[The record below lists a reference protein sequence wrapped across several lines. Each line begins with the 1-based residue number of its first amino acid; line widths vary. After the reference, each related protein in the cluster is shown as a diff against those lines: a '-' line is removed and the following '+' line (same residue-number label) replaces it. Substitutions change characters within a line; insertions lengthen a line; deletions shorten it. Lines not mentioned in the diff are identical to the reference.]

1 MAPAQSPAAPM
12 PASPMPADR
21 SMPPLLRSILGG
33 LVVAIPVVVIGVLI
47 LWLAPPYQVRIAF
60 AGYVN
65 LVIVVGL
72 QIFMGNANIGNFGHS
87 AFVGVG
93 AYFVAILATPL
104 AAKKL
109 SIPNAPFGLSQVVL
123 DPIVAAVVALGI
135 VGVLALLT
143 GFIISRLSGIAASI
157 VTLSLLIISHGVF
170 INYTDLFKGAQAFF
184 GIPVVI
190 GLPTA
195 IAVAVA
201 AIVVARVFR
210 DSQDGVQL
218 RASADD
224 VLAARTFGVNVVK
237 LRFKAWVLSALV
249 CGAAGILYA
258 YFMGAVIARAFFFQ
272 QVFLTLAML
281 ILGGMRTVS
290 GAVVGCAI
298 LSIGLE
304 AIRSLESGATVMG
317 VKLPE
322 MLGLSGLSLGAVIV
336 LGMAFRPNGIM
347 GRLELD
353 ELAAGWLRRLR
364 RS

>member
-1 MAPAQSPAAPM
+1 VSAADHASPAPAT
-12 PASPMPADR
+12 R
-21 SMPPLLRSILGG
+21 RMPPMLRSALGG
-33 LVVAIPVVVIGVLI
+33 LAVAVPVVLVGVLI

-65 LVIVVGL
+65 LIIVVGL
-72 QIFMGNANIGNFGHS
+72 QIFMGNSNIGNFGHS
-87 AFVGVG
+87 AFVGIG
-93 AYFVAILATPL
+93 AYFVAILATPV

-109 SIPNAPFGLSQVVL
+109 SIPNAPFGLGQIVV
-123 DPIVAAVVALGI
+123 DPAVAAAVSLGI
-135 VGVLALLT
+135 VAILALLT
-143 GFIISRLSGIAASI
+143 GLVIARLSGIAASI
-157 VTLSLLIISHGVF
+157 VTLSVLIISHGVF

-184 GIPVVI
+184 GIPTVV

-201 AIVVARVFR
+201 ALVVARMFR
-210 DSQDGVQL
+210 DSKAGVQL

-224 VLAARTFGVNVVK
+224 PLAARAFAVDVVR
-237 LRFKAWVLSALV
+237 LRLVAWVLGAIV
-249 CGAAGILYA
+249 CGVAGVLYA

-304 AIRSLESGATVMG
+304 LIRNLETGPEVLG

-322 MLGLSGLSLGAVIV
+322 MLGLSGLALGAVIV

-353 ELAAGWLRRLR
+353 ELVVGWFRRR
-364 RS
+364 PRP

>member
-1 MAPAQSPAAPM
+1 VAADASPVRPAAT
-12 PASPMPADR
+12 ASL
-21 SMPPLLRSILGG
+21 PPLLRSLVGG
-33 LVVAIPVVVIGVLI
+33 LAVAVPVVVIGLLI

-87 AFVGVG
+87 AFVGIG

-104 AAKKL
+104 AVKKL
-109 SIPNAPFGLSQVVL
+109 AIPNAPFGLSQVVL
-123 DPIVAAVVALGI
+123 EPVVAAVAALAV
-135 VGVLALLT
+135 VGVMAILT
-143 GFIISRLSGIAASI
+143 GFIIARLSGIAASI

-170 INYTDLFKGAQAFF
+170 INYSDLFKGAQAFF
-184 GIPVVI
+184 GIPVVV

-195 IAVAVA
+195 IVASVAV
-201 AIVVARVFR
+201 IVIARLFR
-210 DSQDGVQL
+210 DSRDGVQL

-224 VLAARTFGVNVVK
+224 PLAARAFGVDVVR

-249 CGAAGILYA
+249 CGVAGILYA

-304 AIRSLESGATVMG
+304 AIRSLESGATVLG
-317 VKLPE
+317 VELPA

-353 ELAAGWLRRLR
+353 ELVAGWLGRRR

>member
-1 MAPAQSPAAPM
+1 VAATDTPATDTPALVAPGRAGLPPAV
-12 PASPMPADR
+12 R
-21 SMPPLLRSILGG
+21 SLLGG

-93 AYFVAILATPL
+93 AYFVAILATPM

-109 SIPNAPFGLSQVVL
+109 AIPNAPFGLSQVVL
-123 DPIVAAVVALGI
+123 EPIVAAAASLAV
-135 VGVLALLT
+135 VGVLALAT

-184 GIPVVI
+184 GIPVVV

-195 IAVAVA
+195 IAVAVV
-201 AIVVARVFR
+201 AIVIARMFR
-210 DSQDGVQL
+210 DSRDGVQL

-224 VLAARTFGVNVVK
+224 VLAARSFGVDVVK

-249 CGAAGILYA
+249 CGVAGILYA